1 MGSRLYTVGRVG
13 SFAHSTQRRYHLLIT
28 LDEQGQRSVAYHLL
42 RQLGNEGV
50 RAAKECAMPRVCV
63 FDVIETMLDL
73 QALDPLFQ
81 RIFGDVAARQEWF
94 QQLLQSALVATVT
107 NA

>member
-1 MGSRLYTVGRVG
+1 
-13 SFAHSTQRRYHLLIT
+13 
-28 LDEQGQRSVAYHLL
+28 
-42 RQLGNEGV
+42 
-50 RAAKECAMPRVCV
+50 MPRVCV

-73 QALDPLFQ
+73 QALDPQFQ
-81 RIFGDVAARQEWF
+81 RIFGDAAARQEWF